1 LRKVRFIQADVFSDS
16 PFGGNPVVVVPEGE
30 GMTSEEMQALARGMS
45 FAETA
50 FITTPTVEG
59 AAFAVRCFSPTTE
72 LAYSGHQLLGAGYVM
87 AAEGRVDLAE
97 GRAELPVQVGK
108 GLCHVAV
115 SRDTARDVTRVT
127 VTERPASFLGVVD
140 DRQAVADA
148 LSVDPAALQ
157 LDGWPVEQVRT
168 DLTCLVVPVRDL
180 ATMRLLLPAKG
191 ALDALLSNAGAS
203 MALAFCLDTLSPMN
217 DVHVRVFAPPLG
229 IDEDPATGSAN
240 AALAAYLHR
249 QGALATGGGGL
260 GRRAAGGLILLRSEQ
275 GSEMGRPSVIELEL
289 DPGSQPPVVRVGGRV
304 QRSVEGSVYY

>member
-1 LRKVRFIQADVFSDS
+1 MRKVRFIQADVFSDS
-16 PFGGNPVVVVPEGE
+16 PFGGNPVVVVPDAD
-30 GMTSEEMQALARGMS
+30 GMTSDEMQALARGMS

-50 FITTPTVEG
+50 FITTPTIDG

-72 LAYSGHQLLGAGYVM
+72 LAYSGHQVLGAGYVM
-87 AAEGRVDLAE
+87 VAEARVDLIA

-108 GLCHVAV
+108 ELCHVAV
-115 SRDTARDVTRVT
+115 NRDAARDVTRVT
-127 VTERPASFLGVVD
+127 ATERPATFLGVVE
-140 DRQAVADA
+140 DREAVAAA
-148 LSVDPAALQ
+148 LSVDTDAIRVDA
-157 LDGWPVEQVRT
+157 WPVERVRM
-168 DLTCLVVPVRDL
+168 DLTCLMVPVRDL

-191 ALDALLSNAGAS
+191 ALDALLSSYGAAL
-203 MALAFCLDTLSPMN
+203 ALAFSKDTLSPMN

-249 QGALATGGGGL
+249 HGALTGDGGL
-260 GRRAAGGLILLRSEQ
+260 GRRTAGGLISLRSEQ

-289 DPGSQPPVVRVGGRV
+289 DPATQPPVVRVGGRV